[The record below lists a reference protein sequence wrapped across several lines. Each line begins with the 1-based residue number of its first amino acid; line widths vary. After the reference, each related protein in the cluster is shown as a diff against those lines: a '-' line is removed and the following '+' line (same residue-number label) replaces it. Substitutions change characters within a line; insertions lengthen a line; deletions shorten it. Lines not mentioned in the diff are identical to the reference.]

1 MFQIEYK
8 KDSQTVN
15 LIGKLDTSSSTE
27 AKDVLDKIENS
38 ITIDMADLNFIC
50 SAGIGTLVNTFSRL
64 KKKGENINLIN
75 LNSHIKKV
83 FEVSCLDTV
92 FDIK

>member
-50 SAGIGTLVNTFSRL
+50 SAGIGILVNTYSRL

>member
-8 KDSQTVN
+8 KDSHTVN
-15 LIGKLDTSSSTE
+15 LIGKLDSSSSTD
-27 AKDVLDKIENS
+27 AKAVLDKIEDS

-50 SAGIGTLVNTFSRL
+50 SAGIGTLVNTYSRL
-64 KKKGENINLIN
+64 KKKGENVNLVN

-83 FEVSCLDTV
+83 FEVSCLDTIL
-92 FDIK
+92 DIK

>member
-15 LIGKLDTSSSTE
+15 LIGKLDSSSSTK
-27 AKDVLDKIENS
+27 AKDVLDKIEDS
-38 ITIDMADLNFIC
+38 ITINMADLNFIC
-50 SAGIGTLVNTFSRL
+50 SAGIGTLVNTYSRL
-64 KKKGENINLIN
+64 KKKGENVNLIN